1 MPTGRPCLDYP
12 REVSLADGFRLFMST
27 FLTLVVILDPPG
39 ALPIFLAL
47 TRRMSREQRHAAAR
61 RASLVAFGVI
71 GLFAIFGQYILSYL
85 HISVPALQVSGGLLL
100 LLVALELLMGQVDEN
115 PQETPD
121 VNVAVVP
128 LGTPLLAG
136 PGGIVAMMLAVQGS
150 SGWPGYLT
158 AGLAL
163 LAAILVV
170 YLFLRYAGVI
180 RRFLGESGTML
191 ASRVAGLLL
200 AAIAVQMAAD
210 GVLGFVNAN
219 T

>member
-1 MPTGRPCLDYP
+1 MVTSA
-12 REVSLADGFRLFMST
+12 EAVRLFTST

-47 TRRMSREQRHAAAR
+47 TRRMSREQRNSAAR

-71 GLFAIFGQYILSYL
+71 GSFAVFGQYILSYL
-85 HISVPALQVSGGLLL
+85 HISVPALQISGGLLL
-100 LLVALELLMGQVDEN
+100 LLVALELLMGEVDEA
-115 PQETPD
+115 QETEG

-128 LGTPLLAG
+128 LGTPLVAG

-150 SGWPGYLT
+150 DGPAGYT
-158 AGLAL
+158 VAALAL
-163 LAAILVV
+163 VAAVLMV
-170 YLFLRYAGVI
+170 YVFLRYASAIRGV
-180 RRFLGESGTML
+180 LGESGTML

-210 GVLGFVNAN
+210 GVLGFIESAH
-219 T
+219 

>member
-1 MPTGRPCLDYP
+1 MTSA
-12 REVSLADGFRLFMST
+12 EAVRLFTST

-47 TRRMSREQRHAAAR
+47 TRRMSREQRNSAAR

-71 GLFAIFGQYILSYL
+71 GSFAVFGQYILSYL
-85 HISVPALQVSGGLLL
+85 HISVPALQISGGLLL
-100 LLVALELLMGQVDEN
+100 LLVALELLMGEVDEA
-115 PQETPD
+115 QETEG

-128 LGTPLLAG
+128 LGTPLVAG

-150 SGWPGYLT
+150 DGPAGYT
-158 AGLAL
+158 VAALAL
-163 LAAILVV
+163 VAAVLMV
-170 YLFLRYAGVI
+170 YVFLRYASAIRGV
-180 RRFLGESGTML
+180 LGESGTML

-210 GVLGFVNAN
+210 GVLGFIESAH
-219 T
+219 